1 MRPICNLIV
10 IFAMLGFIHCKDIN
24 RKAPK
29 EKKHHYLYVSG
40 AYALYP
46 LAQAMAD
53 EYQQTNTHLRISIF
67 PSSSTKGMTDVTLKK
82 ADLGMYSKDLTGEP
96 PSKIIYLKIA
106 IDAVVAVTN
115 RNNPFLDQI
124 QKHGV
129 TKTQFAD
136 IFCKQSV
143 DNWGQLCDIGEDAKI
158 TVFTRSDLCGATN
171 IWSEFLICDQEDLE
185 GIGVY
190 GDPGMINAIKT
201 NPLGI
206 GFLNMK
212 YVFDCFTGEIYDGLA
227 IIPIDFNSN
236 GSIDHDESFYNN
248 LGNLNEAIREKRY
261 PFPLA
266 RDLFF
271 LVNPDCLHSEALQYL
286 DWVFNEGQNMI
297 TKTGYLAQPETV
309 IQRQQKIIKQLIN
322 KLNQ

>member
-1 MRPICNLIV
+1 MIV
-10 IFAMLGFIHCKDIN
+10 IVAMLGFIQCKDTN
-24 RKAPK
+24 KKAPK

-53 EYQQTNTHLRISIF
+53 EYQQINTRLRISIF
-67 PSSSTKGMTDVTLKK
+67 PSSSTKGMMDVTLNK
-82 ADLGMYSKDLTGEP
+82 ADLGMYSRDIAGEVP
-96 PSKIIYLKIA
+96 NNIIYLKVA
-106 IDAVVAVTN
+106 VDAVVAVTSN
-115 RNNPFLDQI
+115 ANPFLGQI
-124 QKHGV
+124 RKHGI
-129 TKTQFAD
+129 TRAQFAD
-136 IFCKQSV
+136 IFCYQSI
-143 DNWGQLCDIGEDAKI
+143 DNWGELCHIAANDKI
-158 TVFTRSDLCGATN
+158 IAFTRSDLCGASY
-171 IWSEFLICDQEDLE
+171 IWSEFLNCDQQDLS
-185 GIGVY
+185 GTGVY

-201 NPLGI
+201 NSLGI

-212 YVFDCFTGEIYDGLA
+212 YVFNCFTGEIYDGLA

-236 GSIDHDESFYNN
+236 GSIDHDESFYDN
-248 LGNLNEAIREKRY
+248 LGTLNEAIKEKRY

-271 LVNPDCLHSEALQYL
+271 LVNPDCLHPEALQYL

-297 TKTGYLAQPETV
+297 TKTGYLAQPDTV

-322 KLNQ
+322 KSNQ